1 MRQWENIWHS
11 ESVWAYKARS
21 EKTIVLLSL
30 KIGWPWGVHDGNIFW
45 RRCSFLGAND
55 STQNYLRV
63 YVLGIILALL
73 FCLKFLF
80 DAINPI
86 WEELKIK
93 SFSLI
98 LIGKGWCSDDS
109 LLLIGTWA
117 QGGCFLSPIRRFK
130 RRKIRNRNEKSFGQN
145 EIHRLQ
151 GLKWNHYRISRGRA
165 IWFIKWSD
173 AGIMG

>member
-1 MRQWENIWHS
+1 MRKHLTFWKR
-11 ESVWAYKARS
+11 V
-21 EKTIVLLSL
+21 SL
-30 KIGWPWGVHDGNIFW
+30 QGKEWKNY
-45 RRCSFLGAND
+45 CSSFIEDRLTLRGTWWQHILKKMLFLGAND

-86 WEELKIK
+86 WEEQKIK

-117 QGGCFLSPIRRFK
+117 HAGLFPFPIRRFK

-151 GLKWNHYRISRGRA
+151 GPKWNHYRISQGRA